1 MEIALTPDTYVP
13 VVDDSGRY
21 SDKIPIIKNGLY
33 CPCGATRDKV
43 YQTQQFRSHIKS
55 KSHQKWLQTLNN
67 NKTNH
72 YAELLDLREIVSQ
85 QKIQLVRLENQLGT
99 KSLTI
104 DMLTEQ
110 LALIKNNYVPTADL
124 LTM

>member
-21 SDKIPIIKNGLY
+21 SDKIPIIKHGLC

-43 YQTQQFRSHIKS
+43 YQTQQFRIHIKS

-72 YAELLDLREIVSQ
+72 YAELLEIREIVSQ
-85 QKIQLVRLENQLGT
+85 QKIQLARLENQLIT

-110 LALIKNNYVPTADL
+110 LASIKNNYVPTADL